1 MRFRGVSRGAWSSGR
16 ALASIGV
23 LSLVLTGVLVSSGT
37 PLASAG
43 TSTGPDLISNGCLQ
57 VPSLTS
63 GYDTFEGGS
72 TQIPGWTVG
81 GDSVD
86 VMTTDKWEP
95 GPGCR
100 QSVDLAGNAQGSVAQ
115 TVSTM
120 PGVSYLLRWEMA
132 GDLDG
137 GPVLK
142 AMHVFWESRLVAAPT
157 FDTAGH
163 SDSSMGWVDMHVTV
177 DATRTRSVVT
187 FADVSAGDT
196 AYGATL
202 DDVSLTVQYT
212 TVHGFRVTNSHDAYS
227 VAVRQM
233 LAKVPG
239 SAVVPASGAP
249 VCVLQAVAAEQ
260 VKKGAG
266 LLIIWG
272 IAPSSQF
279 IRGTS
284 AAQRAGAQVVERYV
298 RGLLTSSWNTYLAAL
313 KADRVPL
320 QGRADLANWWGVR
333 VESRSTT
340 GLLMTFQIAKAG
352 TTSTMTWSNVVG
364 VTSKGAAAAPEAL
377 ASLLYYTK
385 KIAVL
390 PGSTSTT

>member
-1 MRFRGVSRGAWSSGR
+1 MRLRILSRLTGLTSR
-16 ALASIGV
+16 ALVNIGV
-23 LSLVLTGVLVSSGT
+23 LSVVLAGVLVSSGVSA
-37 PLASAG
+37 ASARAS
-43 TSTGPDLISNGCLQ
+43 TSSNLITNGCLQ

-63 GYDTFEGGS
+63 GYDTFEGES

-86 VMTTDKWEP
+86 VMTADKWEP

-100 QSVDLAGNAQGSVAQ
+100 QSVDLAGNAQGSVSR
-115 TVSTM
+115 TVSTT

-137 GPVLK
+137 GPVVK
-142 AMHVFWESRLVAAPT
+142 AIHVFWEGRLVAAPT

-187 FADVSAGDT
+187 FADVSAGNT

-202 DDVSLTVQYT
+202 DNVSLAVQST
-212 TVHGFRVTNSHDAYS
+212 TVNGFRVTDSNDAYS
-227 VAVRQM
+227 VAERQM
-233 LAKVPG
+233 LAKVPE
-239 SAVVPASGAP
+239 SAVVSASGVPICA
-249 VCVLQAVAAEQ
+249 LQAFAAEQ
-260 VKKGAG
+260 AKNGTG
-266 LLIIWG
+266 LLIIWD

-279 IRGTS
+279 ISETS
-284 AAQRAGAQVVERYV
+284 ATQQAKAQLVEQYLT
-298 RGLLTSSWNTYLAAL
+298 GLLTRSRNLYLAVL
-313 KADRVPL
+313 RADRLPL
-320 QGRADLANWWGVR
+320 QGSADLASWWGVR

-340 GLLMTFQIAKAG
+340 GLLMSFQIAKSG
-352 TTSTMTWSNVVG
+352 TTSAITWSNVVG
-364 VTSKGAAAAPEAL
+364 VSSTNAAAAPSAL

-390 PGSTSTT
+390 PGSTTT